1 MYNLYIV
8 IVTHIKY
15 NLIVIHKFVF
25 YKMNITK
32 FGIHIKVKDINKSYN
47 FYKSFGLKAIFTY
60 GNTKWIGKIKK
71 DFPNTPNAPEKYEG
85 VTFDIGTAV
94 LEIANG
100 HICVK
105 PEVFK
110 LDITSSKISAMV
122 DADSIDE
129 IVKICKKNNYKIA
142 VGPKEFYW
150 GTREV
155 VIKDPDGFVLVF
167 REPIK
172 K

>member
-1 MYNLYIV
+1 
-8 IVTHIKY
+8 
-15 NLIVIHKFVF
+15 
-25 YKMNITK
+25 MNITK
-32 FGIHIKVKDINKSYN
+32 FGIHIKVKDINKSYD
-47 FYKSFGLKAIFTY
+47 FYKSFGLKPIFTY
-60 GNTKWIGKIKK
+60 GSKKWIGKIQKC
-71 DFPNTPNAPEKYEG
+71 FPNTPNAPEKYEG

-105 PEVFK
+105 PEVFNIN
-110 LDITSSKISAMV
+110 ITSPKISAMI
-122 DADSIDE
+122 DTDSIDE
-129 IVKICKKNNYKIA
+129 VVRICNENKYKIS
-142 VGPKEFYW
+142 VEPKEFYW